1 MGERQPLGDRVP
13 NPIRLIP
20 ANLDG
25 GEGPEQFLDPEHLEI
40 DITSTHLG
48 GGPGAGPRPMWGF
61 PFHSSCWDL
70 FNAAREAQQKP
81 PYITQ
86 VLFEALMSF
95 PRNSISDFGHNYGGI
110 AGYCMD
116 LDAAD
121 IVQERHLLDRLLL
134 PGEEPRLVYFEG
146 DSASLEMQRQ
156 DPMYN
161 DELRSVFEVAEESAS
176 QQHPHELRQEAF
188 PNVNDIF
195 RRFPFELLQMIVSEL
210 SPVQVIILRQSSTV
224 FRHLPLSESFWRSQF
239 LPGGMFECLF
249 DAVKDD
255 AYSRSVSWSTAYHR
269 LIQISSSASLRN
281 RRRVWKLSQ
290 VLGDICD
297 KTAGIQDP
305 FGDIDAPGIESRSE
319 PPEDEAAEVRAGR
332 CLRPFNQSFTA
343 GSRVLRY
350 YDDSYIA
357 DPMYMS
363 ASVVRIQGKTY
374 VSGITWGGTCW
385 DSGYTGHRESVVLC
399 WLGEDQPC
407 RIVGLHLALDQRGI
421 RGICAVTSKDQLLNW
436 AGDHHGLPKQRILFQ
451 EDPDRGTTVTS
462 RDPGQRRFRLMAGCD
477 VSRGHLT
484 FRRAAV
490 SINFLTFSPRR

>member
-13 NPIRLIP
+13 NPIRLIQDEF
-20 ANLDG
+20 NG
-25 GEGPEQFLDPEHLEI
+25 GEGPDHFLYPEHLEI

-48 GGPGAGPRPMWGF
+48 GGPGAGPRPLWGF

-86 VLFEALMSF
+86 VLFEALLSY
-95 PRNSISDFGHNYGGI
+95 PRNGITDFGHNYGGI

-121 IVQERHLLDRLLL
+121 IVQERHLLDHLLM

-146 DSASLEMQRQ
+146 DSAALEMQRQ

-161 DELRSVFEVAEESAS
+161 DELRSVFEGAEESAS
-176 QQHPHELRQEAF
+176 QQHPHELEQEDS
-188 PNVNDIF
+188 PNANDIF

-210 SPVQVIILRQSSTV
+210 SPVEVITLRQSSTV

-249 DAVKDD
+249 DALKDG
-255 AYSRSVSWSTAYHR
+255 AYNRSVSWSTAYHR
-269 LIQISSSASLRN
+269 LIQISSSASLKN

-297 KTAGIQDP
+297 KAAGIQDP

-319 PPEDEAAEVRAGR
+319 SSREDDEVAEVRVGR
-332 CLRPFNQSFTA
+332 CLRPFNQSFTT

-350 YDDSYIA
+350 YDDAYIA

-374 VSGITWGGTCW
+374 VSGITWGGMCW

-399 WLGEDQPC
+399 WLGEHETC
-407 RIVGLHLALDQRGI
+407 RIVGLHLALDQQGI
-421 RGICAVTSKDQLLNW
+421 RGICAVTSKDRLLSW
-436 AGDHHGLPKQRILFQ
+436 AGDHHGLPKQRVLFQ
-451 EDPDRGTTVTS
+451 EDPDRETTVTS

-484 FRRAAV
+484 F
-490 SINFLTFSPRR
+490 SISIKPS